1 MIAPERTMGKP
12 FFVVFWASKTAAGR
26 LSEAPIKRTAQSECG
41 IFERLNHAFVRRIIM
56 QPYFGQAHAKLA
68 RQTMDRCLRARF
80 GSRSGFLSP
89 PAPRGVDGPGQEFL
103 SDSFLSESFLSES
116 QASKNFGLAGNS
128 SRSASFE
135 LRSACRVHSPKSAR
149 RVLKAGTLPAFLLA
163 MGESRSGYCNGV

>member
-12 FFVVFWASKTAAGR
+12 FFGVFWASKTAAGR
-26 LSEAPIKRTAQSECG
+26 LSEAPRKRTPRSECG

-56 QPYFGQAHAKLA
+56 QPHFGQAHAKLA
-68 RQTMDRCLRARF
+68 CQTMDCCLRARF

-89 PAPRGVDGPGQEFL
+89 PAPRGVDGPGQEF
-103 SDSFLSESFLSES
+103 SSESFLSEFR
-116 QASKNFGLAGNS
+116 ASKNFGLAGNS

-135 LRSACRVHSPKSAR
+135 LRSACRVHAPKSST

-163 MGESRSGYCNGV
+163 MGESPSGYCNGV